1 VSASYLLVIGERE
14 ALAWILR
21 ESRMAFPATTRRE
34 VDRLRVGD
42 TLFLLT
48 TRGCF
53 HNPGRDRTRVI
64 GRATVTSEVA
74 PLDPV
79 PHIAGRDFPR
89 GCDLEIY
96 SLTPYLEGV
105 ELAPLV
111 PRLGAFAGSTA
122 WGMRLSR
129 PLVLLSGGDDEVQID
144 RALRCVERS
153 PDDVT
158 PDYLAR
164 IRPVGTLDSRG
175 ESL

>member
-1 VSASYLLVIGERE
+1 MSSSYLLVIGERE

-34 VDRLRVGD
+34 VDRLEVGD

-74 PLDPV
+74 PLDTV

-89 GCDLEIY
+89 GCDMEIHT
-96 SLTPYLEGV
+96 LTPYLEGV

-111 PRLGAFAGSTA
+111 PRLEAFAGSAA
-122 WGMRLSR
+122 WGMRLRR
-129 PLVLLSGGDDEVQID
+129 PLVSLGTSDDVEID
-144 RALRCVERS
+144 KELRCVERS
-153 PDDVT
+153 PTDVT
-158 PDYLAR
+158 HDYLAR

-175 ESL
+175 ESP